1 MAKAPPEQV
10 VEAASPPRRVNHVDL
25 GLAGMTCATCASR
38 IEKKL
43 NRLPGALATVN
54 FATEKASVSF
64 DPDLLSAG
72 DLLEAVASIGYG
84 AQVIEDAKFSNGP
97 EDASDPAASD
107 PIKSLRDRVIV
118 SGILALPV
126 LVLSMVPSFEFRNWQ
141 WLSFALASPVVIWGG
156 LPFHKAAWAN
166 LRHLAFSMDT
176 LISMGSLAA
185 YGWSVYALFF
195 GHAGD
200 SGFRMAFS
208 FTGAIDQMHPDIYLE
223 TASIVVAVILF
234 GRYLEARGKRRSGRA
249 ISDLAAGGTGAVMLL
264 EANGSTTLTDVR
276 ALKVGDRFV
285 VRAGDKIGTDGVVEE
300 GSANL
305 DLSLLTGEAVP
316 RRLGVGDDVVGG
328 ATDLDGRLVVRAT
341 RVGSDTALGQLA
353 KLVSE
358 AQAKKAAVQHLV
370 DRISGI
376 FVPAVI
382 FISVVTALVRVAM
395 GDGVQ
400 VAFTAAVAVLII
412 ACPCAMGLATP
423 MAILVGTGR
432 AAQLGIL
439 IRGPEALESAERID
453 TVVVDKTGTLTTG
466 TMEIEMVYATA
477 GVTQDQLLGMAASA
491 ESGTRHPLSRAVAM
505 YCQEHAIEVVAPQSV
520 ETRAGS
526 GVVAKVTDTIVAVG
540 KFELMGD
547 LGFSLPK
554 DLEYLAAAG
563 FQSEGKATFLVG
575 WDGWVRGM
583 ASVSDRVRDDAKA
596 AIAAFRALGTQVV
609 LLSGDN
615 RSASEAVGALLG
627 VDQVISE
634 VTPQQKSEVVKRL
647 MQEGH
652 KVAMVGDG
660 INDAGALAAANLGI
674 SMGSGTDVAM
684 EASDLTVF
692 SGGLFG
698 AVDAIRLSRHTM
710 LTIRSNLF
718 WAFAYNVAAIPLA
731 ALGLVNPVL
740 AGAAMAFSSV
750 FVVGNSLRLFRFSR
764 VGSKVSR

>member
-1 MAKAPPEQV
+1 MAKAPLGQQV
-10 VEAASPPRRVNHVDL
+10 EVSSPQKSVNHIDL

-43 NRLPGALATVN
+43 NRLPGASATVN

-84 AQVIEDAKFSNGP
+84 AQVIDDAELSDAPEAAPGP
-97 EDASDPAASD
+97 VALD
-107 PIKSLRDRVIV
+107 PIKSLRDRVIL
-118 SGILALPV
+118 SATLSLPV

-166 LRHLAFSMDT
+166 IRHLAFSMDT

-195 GHAGD
+195 SRAGD
-200 SGFRMAFS
+200 SGFKMTFS
-208 FTGAIDQMHPDIYLE
+208 FTGAIDHMHPDIYLE

-249 ISDLAAGGTGAVMLL
+249 ISDLAAGGSGAVLLL
-264 EANGSTTLTDVR
+264 EANGSTTVANVR
-276 ALKVGDRFV
+276 TLKVGDRFV

-300 GSANL
+300 GTANV
-305 DLSLLTGEAVP
+305 DLALLTGEAIP
-316 RRLGVGDDVVGG
+316 RRLAVGDAVVGG
-328 ATDLDGRLVVRAT
+328 SVDLDGRLVVRAT
-341 RVGSDTALGQLA
+341 RVGSDTALAQLA

-382 FISVVTALVRVAM
+382 LISVTTLLVRIAI
-395 GDGVQ
+395 GDGAQ
-400 VAFTAAVAVLII
+400 MAFTAAVAVLII

-466 TMEIEMVYATA
+466 TMEIEMVYVAS
-477 GVTQDQLLGMAASA
+477 GVTQDELLGAAASA
-491 ESGTRHPLSRAVAM
+491 ESGTHHPLARAVAR
-505 YCQEHAIEVVAPQSV
+505 YCQEHAINVSVPQSV
-520 ETRAGS
+520 QTRAGS
-526 GVVAKVTDTIVAVG
+526 GVVATLDGKVVAVG
-540 KFELMGD
+540 KFELMED
-547 LGFSLPK
+547 LGFAMPK
-554 DLEYLAAAG
+554 DLEFLGAAQ
-563 FQSEGKATFLVG
+563 FQSEGKATFFVG

-583 ASVSDRVRDDAKA
+583 VSVSDRLRDDAKA
-596 AIAAFRALGTQVV
+596 AVAAFRALGTQVI

-615 RSASEAVGALLG
+615 RSASETVGALLG
-627 VDQVISE
+627 VDQVIPE
-634 VTPQQKSEVVKRL
+634 VTPQQKSDVVKKL
-647 MQEGH
+647 MQEGR

-698 AVDAIRLSRHTM
+698 AVDAIRLSRRTL

-731 ALGLVNPVL
+731 AFGLVNPVV

-750 FVVGNSLRLFRFSR
+750 FVVGNSLRLFGFTR
-764 VGSKVSR
+764 VGSPLPR